1 MPMSIIKK
9 PIITEKAN
17 AMSEKGVYTFEV
29 DKNANKFEIKK
40 AIENLYGVNVVVVR
54 TIRCVGKVKS
64 RSSQSKVLIGRT
76 SVYKKAMVSLSD
88 GEVID
93 FYGE

>member
-1 MPMSIIKK
+1 MSIIKR

-17 AMSEKGVYTFEV
+17 SMSEKGVYTFEV
-29 DKNANKFEIKK
+29 DKTANKIEIKK
-40 AIENLYGVNVVVVR
+40 AVEALYGVNVQKVR
-54 TIRCVGKVKS
+54 TIRYAGKVKS
-64 RSSQSKVLIGRT
+64 RSAQSKVSTGRT
-76 SVYKKAMVSLSD
+76 SGYKKAMVALSK

>member
-1 MPMSIIKK
+1 MSIIKK

-29 DKNANKFEIKK
+29 DKNANKIEIKK
-40 AIENLYGVNVVVVR
+40 AIESLYNVNVNVVR
-54 TIRCVGKVKS
+54 TIRCVGKAKS
-64 RSSQSKVLIGRT
+64 RSSQSKVSSGRT
-76 SVYKKAMVSLSD
+76 STYKKAMVSLSD

>member
-1 MPMSIIKK
+1 MSIIKK

-17 AMSEKGVYTFEV
+17 AMSENGVYTFEV
-29 DKNANKFEIKK
+29 EKNANKIEIKK
-40 AIENLYGVNVVVVR
+40 AIESLYGVNVKAVR
-54 TIRCVGKVKS
+54 TIRCIGKSKS
-64 RSSQSKVLIGRT
+64 RSSKSKVSNGRT
-76 SVYKKAMVSLSD
+76 STYKKAMVALSE